1 MNHHKLIIIG
11 SGPAGLTAA
20 LYAARADLKPLVL
33 AGLTFGGQLMTTTE
47 VENYPGFPKGVQ
59 GPELMQLFI
68 EQAERFG
75 AQIVYEDVTKVDFSK
90 KPFRVWI
97 ADKEYT
103 ADAVILATGAGYKW
117 LELPSETKFRGH
129 GISACA
135 TCDGFF
141 FKDKELIVVG
151 GGDAAMEEACYLTKF
166 ASKITIVHRS
176 ETLRASKIMQE
187 RAKANPKISFLFN
200 KTVEEFLGDQKLT
213 GVKLKD
219 VKTSEVSE
227 MKIDG
232 AFIAIG
238 HKPGTDVFAG
248 QVELDEKGYV
258 IPHEQTRTN
267 VPGVFVAGDVQ
278 DYRYR
283 QAVTAAGF
291 GCMAALDAEKY
302 LGMDQ
307 G

>member
-1 MNHHKLIIIG
+1 
-11 SGPAGLTAA
+11 
-20 LYAARADLKPLVL
+20 
-33 AGLTFGGQLMTTTE
+33 
-47 VENYPGFPKGVQ
+47 
-59 GPELMQLFI
+59 
-68 EQAERFG
+68 
-75 AQIVYEDVTKVDFSK
+75 
-90 KPFRVWI
+90 
-97 ADKEYT
+97 
-103 ADAVILATGAGYKW
+103 
-117 LELPSETKFRGH
+117 
-129 GISACA
+129 
-135 TCDGFF
+135 
-141 FKDKELIVVG
+141 
-151 GGDAAMEEACYLTKF
+151 
-166 ASKITIVHRS
+166 
-176 ETLRASKIMQE
+176 QE